1 MINVSIHFH
10 SFPSVFFHFH
20 QLSSIL
26 STFSIFI
33 HSFSC
38 LYLIIFNPALSTTTK
53 IQIVNLPYYFHIA
66 HQFLFCLP
74 IFCCRTQLFGLRIQ
88 IFGTGHIKYDI
99 FDLDLTCLT
108 SIMLVNFCLLFA
120 FSANTLLQD
129 SNIWLQV
136 SNIWDRPCQI

>member
-26 STFSIFI
+26 STFFHF

-99 FDLDLTCLT
+99 FDLDLTCL
-108 SIMLVNFCLLFA
+108 LFA
-120 FSANTLLQD
+120 FSANILLQD
-129 SNIWLQV
+129 SNMWLQV